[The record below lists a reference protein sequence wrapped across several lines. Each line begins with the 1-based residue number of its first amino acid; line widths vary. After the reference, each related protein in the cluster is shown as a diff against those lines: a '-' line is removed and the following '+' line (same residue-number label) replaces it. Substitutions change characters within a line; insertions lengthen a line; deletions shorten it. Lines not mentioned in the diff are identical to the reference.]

1 MKLESFLHRVSRRL
15 NLSTTLRSLTIG
27 ALGFSL
33 LGASLALV
41 YLVQGHAVP
50 WYIFAI
56 ASALSATVAI
66 VCMVKS
72 WSDTHKA
79 AHFADKHFQLK
90 NGIVTSIH
98 LSQSDETFSKL
109 QEKWT
114 ADQIQQCDP
123 TNIPLRYSRKLAVL
137 ALLLT
142 SGTASMALIP
152 TSQRVLEQ
160 EAEEAHTLQRS
171 AHAIE
176 ELKKVVE
183 EMEDDLSDE
192 EAKVLKL
199 DSIKKQVDELE
210 ATGDRKEATRQF
222 ARLEQKAR
230 EMSKDLEQ
238 KKDEEALK
246 KAIKNLK
253 KSTNKEAKEI
263 AKDLENKKLAE
274 AAKKL
279 KKLAPKKIDSKL
291 KTKEKIALA
300 RKQIE
305 KLRAVSKQLAAASK
319 SSSASAA
326 GAGSAGSMGLAA
338 DMEALDRQA
347 KELEN
352 KLKQVE
358 LEFQR
363 NPNANF
369 NAFNAKLP
377 QTTMAVNQV
386 ANKWIR
392 MQAKMSAKK
401 RLDGL

>member
-1 MKLESFLHRVSRRL
+1 MKLEDFLHRVSRRL
-15 NLSTTLRSLTIG
+15 NLSTTLRSLITG
-27 ALGFSL
+27 ALGFSV
-33 LGASLALV
+33 LGAGLALI
-41 YLVQGHAVP
+41 YLVRGYAVP
-50 WYIFAI
+50 WYIFAVSI
-56 ASALSATVAI
+56 GLSSIVAV
-66 VCMVKS
+66 VCMIKS
-72 WSDTHKA
+72 WSSTHSS
-79 AHFADKHFQLK
+79 AHFADKHFELK
-90 NGIVTSIH
+90 NGIVTSLH
-98 LSQSDETFSKL
+98 LSESDESFSKL
-109 QEKWT
+109 QEQWT
-114 ADQIQQCDP
+114 ANQIKQCDP
-123 TNIPLRYSRKLAVL
+123 TKIPLRYSRKLAIL

-152 TSQRVLEQ
+152 TSQHVLER
-160 EAEEAHTLQRS
+160 EAEEALTHQRS
-171 AHAIE
+171 SHAIE
-176 ELKKVVE
+176 ELKKVVD
-183 EMEDDLSDE
+183 EMENDLSDE

-199 DSIKKQVDELE
+199 DAIKKQVGELE

-246 KAIKNLK
+246 KALKNLK
-253 KSTNKEAKEI
+253 NSTNKEAKEI
-263 AKDLENKKLAE
+263 AKDLEQKKLNE

-279 KKLAPKKIDSKL
+279 KKLAPKKLDSKL
-291 KTKEKIALA
+291 KTEEKIALA

-319 SSSASAA
+319 SSSSSAA
-326 GAGSAGSMGLAA
+326 GAGSAGSLGLAA
-338 DMEALDRQA
+338 DMEALDSQA

-363 NPNANF
+363 NPNADF

-377 QTTMAVNQV
+377 QTTKAVNQV

-392 MQAKMSAKK
+392 MQAKMSAKM